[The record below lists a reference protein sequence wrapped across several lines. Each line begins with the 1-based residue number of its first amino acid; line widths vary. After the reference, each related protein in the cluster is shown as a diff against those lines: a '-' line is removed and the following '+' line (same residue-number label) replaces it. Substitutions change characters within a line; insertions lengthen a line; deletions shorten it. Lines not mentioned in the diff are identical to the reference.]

1 MTQRINKKRYP
12 WLIAAALALAL
23 IACAC
28 QERAEPLSEASPTP
42 EPAYT
47 LKPLSTPIPRA
58 LPEALPPLKTLGP
71 LPTPTPTPSPT
82 PRINPTL
89 VAFPSFEEETPIVP
103 VGMDKTNKMATI
115 SKPDVA
121 TWYRYGATPG
131 DSEGNAIFAGHVR
144 WGGRRGDFA
153 LLHDIQIGDSVLV
166 TLDNGEEREF
176 TVVFNETYLLSDV
189 PEWVMDLRGEGRL
202 TLITCA
208 GDFDPNI
215 GTSESR
221 TVVLCV
227 LKE

>member
-1 MTQRINKKRYP
+1 MTQPINNKRLP
-12 WLIAAALALAL
+12 WIIAALLTLAL

-28 QERAEPLSEASPTP
+28 SESTEAPDTTPTP
-42 EPAYT
+42 EPVYT
-47 LKPLSTPIPRA
+47 LKPLSTPIPRE
-58 LPEALPPLKTLGP
+58 LPELPPVETLGP

-89 VAFPSFEEETPIVP
+89 VYFPSFEEETPIVP

-131 DSEGNAIFAGHVR
+131 DAEGNAIFAGHVR
-144 WGGRRGDFA
+144 WGGKRGDFA
-153 LLHDIQIGDSVLV
+153 LLHDIELGDSVFV

-176 TVVFNETYLLSDV
+176 TVVFNETYMLSDV
-189 PEWVMDLRGEGRL
+189 PEWVMDLRGAGRL

-208 GDFDPNI
+208 GDYDPDI

-227 LKE
+227 LKV

>member
-1 MTQRINKKRYP
+1 MTRQTSKKRFP
-12 WLIAAALALAL
+12 WLIALALAL
-23 IACAC
+23 ILCAC
-28 QERAEPLSEASPTP
+28 SERTEPAPEATPTP
-42 EPAYT
+42 APEYT
-47 LKPLSTPIPRA
+47 LKPLSTPIPRDIQ
-58 LPEALPPLKTLGP
+58 ELPPVATLGP

-82 PRINPTL
+82 PRVNPTQ
-89 VAFPSFEEETPIVP
+89 VYFPSFEEETPIIP

-121 TWYRYGATPG
+121 TWYRFGATPG
-131 DSEGNAIFAGHVR
+131 DAEGNAIFAGHVS

-153 LLHDIQIGDSVLV
+153 LLHDIEIGDSVLV
-166 TLDNGEEREF
+166 ALDNGEEREF
-176 TVVFNETYLLSDV
+176 TVVFNETYPLSDV

-208 GDFDPNI
+208 GDYDPSI